1 MYYCDM
7 GPDGA
12 EIHNARFKP
21 KTVGQ
26 YVIYQG
32 EHPPMRLLYKAHTIA
47 ILNDNGDLVWHKHR
61 ERHELTLLTEE
72 EQKELMLQILK
83 SETW

>member
-1 MYYCDM
+1 
-7 GPDGA
+7 
-12 EIHNARFKP
+12 
-21 KTVGQ
+21 
-26 YVIYQG
+26 
-32 EHPPMRLLYKAHTIA
+32 MRLLYKAHTIA

-61 ERHELTLLTEE
+61 ERDEMALLTEE

>member
-12 EIHNARFKP
+12 EIRIMLKME
-21 KTVGQ
+21 KVGQ
-26 YVIYQG
+26 YVIVNSDYIPDQLSY
-32 EHPPMRLLYKAHTIA
+32 RAHTIVSY
-47 ILNDNGDLVWHKHR
+47 DPDGRMKWYKHR
-61 ERHELTLLTEE
+61 NRSDSAQLTKD
-72 EQKELMLQILK
+72 EQDGMMLQILK

>member
-1 MYYCDM
+1 M
-7 GPDGA
+7 GPNGA
-12 EIHNARFKP
+12 EIRSAFKT
-21 KTVGQ
+21 KTIGQ

-32 EHPPMRLLYKAHTIA
+32 DSPPGQLVYKAYTVA
-47 ILNDNGDLVWHKHR
+47 TLNANGDLVWHKHR
-61 ERHELTLLTEE
+61 HRSEIALLTEE

>member
-1 MYYCDM
+1 M
-7 GPDGA
+7 GPNGA
-12 EIHNARFKP
+12 EIRSAFKT
-21 KTVGQ
+21 KTIGQ

-32 EHPPMRLLYKAHTIA
+32 DSPPGQLVYKAYTVA
-47 ILNDNGDLVWHKHR
+47 TLNANGDLVWHKHR
-61 ERHELTLLTEE
+61 NRSEIALLTEE

>member
-1 MYYCDM
+1 MFYCDM

-12 EIHNARFKP
+12 EIRSFTKSRI
-21 KTVGQ
+21 VGQ

-32 EHPPMRLLYKAHTIA
+32 ESPPGQLVYKAHTVA
-47 ILNDNGDLVWHKHR
+47 TLDANGDLVWHKHR
-61 ERHELTLLTEE
+61 NRSEVALLTKE

>member
-1 MYYCDM
+1 MFYCDM

-12 EIHNARFKP
+12 EIRSFTKSRI
-21 KTVGQ
+21 VGQ

-32 EHPPMRLLYKAHTIA
+32 ESPPGQLVYKAHTVA
-47 ILNDNGDLVWHKHR
+47 TLDANGDLVWHKHR
-61 ERHELTLLTEE
+61 NRSEVALLTEA

>member
-1 MYYCDM
+1 MFYCDM

-12 EIHNARFKP
+12 EIRSFTKSRI
-21 KTVGQ
+21 VGQ

-32 EHPPMRLLYKAHTIA
+32 ESPPGQLVYKAYTVA
-47 ILNDNGDLVWHKHR
+47 TLDTNGDLVWHKHR
-61 ERHELTLLTEE
+61 NRSEIALLTEE

>member
-1 MYYCDM
+1 MFYCDM

-12 EIHNARFKP
+12 EIRSAFKT
-21 KTVGQ
+21 KTIGQ

-32 EHPPMRLLYKAHTIA
+32 ESPPGQLVYKAHTVA
-47 ILNDNGDLVWHKHR
+47 TFTANGNLIWHKHR

-72 EQKELMLQILK
+72 EQQAMTLQILK

>member
-1 MYYCDM
+1 MFYCDM

-12 EIHNARFKP
+12 EIRSFTKSRIL
-21 KTVGQ
+21 GQ

-32 EHPPMRLLYKAHTIA
+32 ESPPGQLVYKAHTVA
-47 ILNDNGDLVWHKHR
+47 TLNANGDLVWHKHR
-61 ERHELTLLTEE
+61 NRSEVALLTKE

>member
-1 MYYCDM
+1 MFYCDM

-12 EIHNARFKP
+12 EIRSFTKSRI
-21 KTVGQ
+21 VGQ

-32 EHPPMRLLYKAHTIA
+32 ESPPGQLVYKAHTVA
-47 ILNDNGDLVWHKHR
+47 TLNANGDLVWHKHR
-61 ERHELTLLTEE
+61 NRSEVALLTKE

>member
-12 EIHNARFKP
+12 EIRSFTKSRI
-21 KTVGQ
+21 VGQ

-32 EHPPMRLLYKAHTIA
+32 ESPPGQLVYKAHTVA
-47 ILNDNGDLVWHKHR
+47 TLDANGDLVWYKHR
-61 ERHELTLLTEE
+61 HRSEIALLTEA
-72 EQKELMLQILK
+72 EQQELMLQILK

>member
-7 GPDGA
+7 GPNGA
-12 EIHNARFKP
+12 EIRSFTKSRI
-21 KTVGQ
+21 VGQ
-26 YVIYQG
+26 YVIYRG
-32 EHPPMRLLYKAHTIA
+32 DSPPGQLVYKAYTVA
-47 ILNDNGDLVWHKHR
+47 TLNANGDLVWHKHR
-61 ERHELTLLTEE
+61 HRSEIALLTEE

>member
-1 MYYCDM
+1 MFYCDM

-12 EIHNARFKP
+12 EIRSFTKSRI
-21 KTVGQ
+21 VGQ

-32 EHPPMRLLYKAHTIA
+32 EHPPGQLVYKAHTVA
-47 ILNDNGDLVWHKHR
+47 TLDANGDLVWHKHR
-61 ERHELTLLTEE
+61 NRSEIALLTEE

>member
-1 MYYCDM
+1 MFYCDM

-12 EIHNARFKP
+12 EIRSFTKSRS
-21 KTVGQ
+21 VGQ

-32 EHPPMRLLYKAHTIA
+32 ESPPGQLVYKAHTVA
-47 ILNDNGDLVWHKHR
+47 TLNANGDLVWHKHR
-61 ERHELTLLTEE
+61 NRSEVALLTEE

>member
-12 EIHNARFKP
+12 EIRSFTKSRI
-21 KTVGQ
+21 VGQ

-32 EHPPMRLLYKAHTIA
+32 ESPPGQLVYKAHTVA
-47 ILNDNGDLVWHKHR
+47 TLDANGDLVWHKHR
-61 ERHELTLLTEE
+61 NRSEIALLTEE

>member
-1 MYYCDM
+1 MV
-7 GPDGA
+7 PDGA
-12 EIHNARFKP
+12 EIRSFTKSRS
-21 KTVGQ
+21 VGQ

-32 EHPPMRLLYKAHTIA
+32 ESPPGQLVYKAHTVA
-47 ILNDNGDLVWHKHR
+47 TLDANGDLVWHKHR
-61 ERHELTLLTEE
+61 NRSEVALLTEE

>member
-12 EIHNARFKP
+12 EIRSVSTIR
-21 KTVGQ
+21 TVSQ
-26 YVIYQG
+26 YVIVNSDYIPNQLAA
-32 EHPPMRLLYKAHTIA
+32 RAYTIVSY
-47 ILNDNGDLVWHKHR
+47 DPDGRMKWYKHR
-61 ERHELTLLTEE
+61 NRPESALLTKD
-72 EQKELMLQILK
+72 EQDGMMLQILK

>member
-1 MYYCDM
+1 MFYCDM
-7 GPDGA
+7 GPNGA
-12 EIHNARFKP
+12 EIRSAFKT
-21 KTVGQ
+21 KTIGQ

-32 EHPPMRLLYKAHTIA
+32 DSPPGQLVYKAYTVA
-47 ILNDNGDLVWHKHR
+47 TLNANGDLVWHKHR
-61 ERHELTLLTEE
+61 HRSEIALLTEE

>member
-1 MYYCDM
+1 MFYCDM
-7 GPDGA
+7 GPNGA
-12 EIHNARFKP
+12 EIRSAFKT
-21 KTVGQ
+21 KTIGQ

-32 EHPPMRLLYKAHTIA
+32 DSPPGQLVYKAYTVA
-47 ILNDNGDLVWHKHR
+47 TLNANGDLVWHKHR
-61 ERHELTLLTEE
+61 NRSEIALLTEE

>member
-12 EIHNARFKP
+12 EIRSFTKSRI
-21 KTVGQ
+21 VGQ

-32 EHPPMRLLYKAHTIA
+32 DSPPGQLVYKAHTVA
-47 ILNDNGDLVWHKHR
+47 TLNANGDLVWHKHR
-61 ERHELTLLTEE
+61 NRSEIALLTEE

>member
-1 MYYCDM
+1 
-7 GPDGA
+7 
-12 EIHNARFKP
+12 
-21 KTVGQ
+21 VGQ

-32 EHPPMRLLYKAHTIA
+32 KSPPGQLVYKAYTVA
-47 ILNDNGDLVWHKHR
+47 TLDANGDLVWHKHR
-61 ERHELTLLTEE
+61 NRSEIALLTEE